1 MRQMMHYAARQEI
14 LQSDGLHDILQS
26 DYPCTWGQPAKAM
39 MEDKGLNSVERAQDP
54 IPIGYHDRI
63 KQTYLKIPTEL

>member
-1 MRQMMHYAARQEI
+1 
-14 LQSDGLHDILQS
+14 
-26 DYPCTWGQPAKAM
+26 M